1 MKQYGEGILPSLII
15 RNDDDFDRLGRT
27 LGQLKRPFTVQWK
40 QGADRSYDQNNL
52 QWKWAGEVA
61 AHFGDRTAK
70 EVQADWKLR
79 HGVPILR
86 SESPDFCTTYDRL
99 IKPLPFEEK
108 IDAMR
113 LIDVSSIMTVKQMTG
128 YLNTIQREAAENGIR
143 LTIPEGEYA

>member
-1 MKQYGEGILPSLII
+1 MPSRII
-15 RNDDDFDRLGRT
+15 RSDADFDALGVT
-27 LGQLKRPFTVQWK
+27 LSQLKRPLTINWK

-86 SESPDFCTTYDRL
+86 SEEPDFCAVYDRL

-108 IDAMR
+108 VEAMR
-113 LIDVSSIMTVKQMTG
+113 LIEVSSIMTVKQMSA
-128 YLNTIQREAAENGIR
+128 YLDAIQREAAENGIR
-143 LTIPEGEYA
+143 LTIPEAV